1 MVSNFNLVFTNS
13 DISKIIYKF
22 QKPMVK
28 EIKKTNRRIKYASE
42 FIHIID
48 KILMYEKEQV
58 RDLWKDNFDDDIPD
72 YMIFE
77 KKYWKKRVYQYMVNY
92 IVNNLSRDNGS
103 IDDKLFKFF
112 EENGSL
118 NKCLSC
124 LDVCS
129 NLTNHYDG
137 ECMECEDAHFHRYYR
152 RFRIGYVLCQ
162 DCHQN
167 WYDKLAEKITHNKKK
182 VNYYPM
188 I

>member
-28 EIKKTNRRIKYASE
+28 EIKKTNRNIKYASE

-48 KILMYEKEQV
+48 KILMYDKEQV

-77 KKYWKKRVYQYMVNY
+77 KKYWKKRVYKYMVDY
-92 IVNNLSRDNGS
+92 IVNNLSRDE
-103 IDDKLFKFF
+103 DEFAYKLFQFF

-124 LDVCS
+124 LDVYD
-129 NLTNHYDG
+129 NLNTEYDMASFHRCFG
-137 ECMECEDAHFHRYYR
+137 RFNIGYILCEECE
-152 RFRIGYVLCQ
+152 
-162 DCHQN
+162 QN
-167 WYDKLAEKITHNKKK
+167 WYNKVAERITRNKKK